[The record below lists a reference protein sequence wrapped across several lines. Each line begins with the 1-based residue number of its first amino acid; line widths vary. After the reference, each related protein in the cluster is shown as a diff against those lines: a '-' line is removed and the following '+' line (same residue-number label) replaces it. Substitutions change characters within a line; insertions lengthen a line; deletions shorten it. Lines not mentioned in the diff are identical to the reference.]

1 MSEEGAHAKGW
12 FGNLMMVFSI
22 LVVLVGVPMAFVLAG
37 SFSQWLST
45 TGVRATPNFAGGY
58 PIAEFS
64 VFERHMRGPAASADT
79 SEVGKALAVSKFSV
93 KKVAFRP
100 MSGMGIEPRLNLI
113 FEFDGELPD
122 PHNSS
127 RRFSA
132 TVMHVYIKA
141 PGKKAGTIT
150 SGKVAAVDFGD
161 EGWNYQVIID
171 GLHDQARVFDVGGSL
186 VARGLGLFVN
196 YEYASNSGNNKQAKR
211 QVAKTVLTAA
221 LPQESIGDPAVGNW
235 QYYVLVGM
243 ADSRHPSMMM
253 HSAPDGGLAVY
264 SAASPEERDQASAAG
279 TRPRLMPLVVSNRN

>member
-1 MSEEGAHAKGW
+1 MSQENTHAKPW
-12 FGNLMMVFSI
+12 LGNLMMVFSI
-22 LVVLVGVPMAFVLAG
+22 LVVFVGVPMAFVLAG
-37 SFSQWLST
+37 SFSEWLST
-45 TGVRATPNFAGGY
+45 TGVHANPNFAGGY

-64 VFERHMRGPAASADT
+64 VFERHLRGQASSADI
-79 SEVGKALAVSKFSV
+79 SEVAKALAVSKFSV

-127 RRFSA
+127 QKFSA
-132 TVMHVYIKA
+132 TVMHVYIKV
-141 PGKKAGTIT
+141 PGKKAGTVT
-150 SGKVAAVDFGD
+150 SDKAAAVDFGD

-171 GLHDQARVFDVGGSL
+171 GLHEQARVFDLSGSL

-196 YEYASNSGNNKQAKR
+196 YEYASKSGNNQQAKR
-211 QVAKTVLTAA
+211 QAAKTILTAA
-221 LPQESIGDPAVGNW
+221 LPLESIGDPAVGTW

-264 SAASPEERDQASAAG
+264 SAAAPGEPGQVSAAG
-279 TRPRLMPLVVSNRN
+279 ARPRLLPLVVSNRN